1 MIPRNVALTTPRIS
15 QIYYIGI
22 ERMASQ
28 VTIDTSWLDPLLR
41 SGHSNGSED
50 AAAAASE
57 LFCSSIGPSPPVES
71 ASSPSDRQ
79 HSPLSPSGDASSP
92 QQTGSSQPGPSRR
105 SGVSSSKAATGNPPR
120 RRIRPKIALDP
131 SQPLTAQG
139 KPRARVYVACEQW

>member
-15 QIYYIGI
+15 QIYSIGI

-41 SGHSNGSED
+41 SGYSNGSD
-50 AAAAASE
+50 GAAAASE
-57 LFCSSIGPSPPVES
+57 LFCSSIDPSPPVES